1 MAAFSREHV
10 FKPQKEDN
18 SSLLGET
25 LQEVDIDNR
34 VHRKDQGAFLDTQI
48 QPITGSCMEARP
60 KGQGGKYGG
69 I

>member
-1 MAAFSREHV
+1 MAAREHV

-34 VHRKDQGAFLDTQI
+34 VHRKGQGAYSDYFESSTADEQKL
-48 QPITGSCMEARP
+48 
-60 KGQGGKYGG
+60 
-69 I
+69 